1 MARPRTKTYRV
12 DAETIIRGLFDAD
25 SEESLMLEL
34 AACNKFQLIA
44 TRRDWNRILWLL
56 VNSFK
61 DSAGSPVFAGE
72 RLGEIHKALPVDFR

>member
-1 MARPRTKTYRV
+1 MALPRTKTYRI
-12 DAETIIRGLFDAD
+12 DAETVIRGLFDAGSD
-25 SEESLMLEL
+25 EALLLEM

-61 DSAGSPVFAGE
+61 DASGKPLFAGE
-72 RLGEIHKALPVDFR
+72 RLGEIHQALPVDFR